1 MAWFKVNQTLTR
13 HPKLK
18 RLARGLG
25 ISEPTAIGHL
35 ILLWGWA
42 MDYAPDG
49 DISEFDAEDIAGV
62 AGWDGDAD
70 TFIAALLSCGI
81 RGDGFLER
89 TEDGGLIFH
98 DWEENIGSDLEQ
110 RRKAAEKIRKYRAKK
125 KTDLPEACNGLRNGY
140 VTGTQPLRN
149 GLRNGYDTG
158 YVTGERRGEEKRGEE
173 IPPPP
178 PQGGGGAGGGQTGE
192 ISSQSPEPQGFG
204 AFWAAYPR
212 RVQRQAAV
220 KAWRGLSRAM
230 KQNGATVADVTEAAR
245 AYAEAAGRRGT
256 PPDKIM
262 HPATF
267 LHEERWRDW
276 LPPGGASYLEALGA
290 GGRGRA
296 QAPQDAPMTYEEA
309 VARYRGGAGQ
319 AAIDVE
325 YRAHEEGGG
334 DSAKGGLSALS

>member
-1 MAWFKVNQTLTR
+1 MHQKLAR

-35 ILLWGWA
+35 FLLWSWA
-42 MDYAPDG
+42 MDYALHG
-49 DISEFDAEDIAGV
+49 DLSDFDDTDIAL
-62 AGWDGDAD
+62 AMGWDGDPGVLVE
-70 TFIAALLSCGI
+70 ALLSCG
-81 RGDGFLER
+81 GKGGAGFLDR
-89 TEDGGLIFH
+89 SDNGVLSLH
-98 DWEENIGSDLEQ
+98 DWEINCDTQYIQNAKD
-110 RRKAAEKIRKYRAKK
+110 AERQKRYRAGQTK
-125 KTDLPEACNGLRNGY
+125 NGKCHGD
-140 VTGTQPLRN
+140 VT
-149 GLRNGYDTG
+149 
-158 YVTGERRGEEKRGEE
+158 VTSQECHSDVTVMSRPRREEKE
-173 IPPPP
+173 IKRNKENPPLP

-192 ISSQSPEPQGFG
+192 ISPQSPEPQGFG

-220 KAWRGLSRAM
+220 KAWRGLLR
-230 KQNGATVADVTEAAR
+230 QNGATAADVTEAAR
-245 AYAEAAGRRGT
+245 AYAEAAARRGT

-325 YRAHEEGGG
+325 YQEGGG
-334 DSAKGGLSALS
+334 DSAQGGLSALP

>member
-1 MAWFKVNQTLTR
+1 MS
-13 HPKLK
+13 P
-18 RLARGLG
+18 
-25 ISEPTAIGHL
+25 P
-35 ILLWGWA
+35 
-42 MDYAPDG
+42 
-49 DISEFDAEDIAGV
+49 
-62 AGWDGDAD
+62 
-70 TFIAALLSCGI
+70 
-81 RGDGFLER
+81 
-89 TEDGGLIFH
+89 
-98 DWEENIGSDLEQ
+98 
-110 RRKAAEKIRKYRAKK
+110 
-125 KTDLPEACNGLRNGY
+125 
-140 VTGTQPLRN
+140 
-149 GLRNGYDTG
+149 
-158 YVTGERRGEEKRGEE
+158 ERRGVEKRGED
-173 IPPPP
+173 IPPLP
-178 PQGGGGAGGGQTGE
+178 PQGGGGAGDGQTGE

-220 KAWRGLSRAM
+220 KAWRGLLRQA
-230 KQNGATVADVTEAAR
+230 GATAADVTEAAR

-325 YRAHEEGGG
+325 YRTHEKGGES
-334 DSAKGGLSALS
+334 DAQGGLSALP

>member
-125 KTDLPEACNGLRNGY
+125 KSDLPEACNGVRNGVRNGHDTGYVTVACNGY
-140 VTGTQPLRN
+140 VTG
-149 GLRNGYDTG
+149 
-158 YVTGERRGEEKRGEE
+158 EKRGDEKRGEE
-173 IPPPP
+173 IPPLP
-178 PQGGGGAGGGQTGE
+178 PQGGGGAGGGQTGG
-192 ISSQSPEPQGFG
+192 ISSQSQEPQGFG

-220 KAWRGLSRAM
+220 KAWRGLLRQA
-230 KQNGATVADVTEAAR
+230 GATAADVTEAAR
-245 AYAEAAGRRGT
+245 AYAEAAARRGT

-309 VARYRGGAGQ
+309 VARYRGGAG
-319 AAIDVE
+319 AVIDVE